1 MADTKHTPGPWAVYG
16 TLHPGEFIIHQGGHG
31 LAVTRRANGSGNANA
46 RLIAAAPELL
56 EALRKLVA
64 YVDENVAS
72 RDVDPHM
79 DRAEAAIAKATG
91 GEP

>member
-31 LAVTRRANGSGNANA
+31 LAVTRRANGAGNANA

-56 EALRKLVA
+56 DLVLQ
-64 YVDENVAS
+64 YRNDLWYPPS
-72 RDVDPHM
+72 PDSI
-79 DRAEAAIAKATG
+79 DRRLDAIARVIDKVLG
-91 GEP
+91 